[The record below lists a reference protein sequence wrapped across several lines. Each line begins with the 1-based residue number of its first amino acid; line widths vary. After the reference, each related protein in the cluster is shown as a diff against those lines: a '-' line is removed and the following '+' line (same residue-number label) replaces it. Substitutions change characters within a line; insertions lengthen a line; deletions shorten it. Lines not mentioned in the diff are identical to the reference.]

1 MSEVIDLDNERYDLL
16 EWRGRRDK
24 DVKERTLRNANEFL
38 EKKGEDLDLD
48 LDFDRNYV
56 APVRR
61 IELFMTNN

>member
-48 LDFDRNYV
+48 LDFERNYV
-56 APVRR
+56 APV
-61 IELFMTNN
+61 

>member
-16 EWRGRRDK
+16 EWREKRDK

-48 LDFDRNYV
+48 LEFERNYV

-61 IELFMTNN
+61 IELFLCNN